1 MGPFCFVSGS
11 SARPRYQTFPAT
23 PNLPPS
29 LGRFT
34 HLWPRVIGKVPDEVS
49 FEEAKAAARS
59 TGISILSIV
68 KGALGS
74 LDHVKRVVKR

>member
-1 MGPFCFVSGS
+1 MV
-11 SARPRYQTFPAT
+11 
-23 PNLPPS
+23 N
-29 LGRFT
+29 
-34 HLWPRVIGKVPDEVS
+34 HWPRVIGKVPDEVS

>member
-1 MGPFCFVSGS
+1 M
-11 SARPRYQTFPAT
+11 
-23 PNLPPS
+23 S
-29 LGRFT
+29 LKLLLT
-34 HLWPRVIGKVPDEVS
+34 AVVNYWPRVIGKVPDEVS

>member
-1 MGPFCFVSGS
+1 MWLLFSGLLR
-11 SARPRYQTFPAT
+11 AVG
-23 PNLPPS
+23 NV
-29 LGRFT
+29 
-34 HLWPRVIGKVPDEVS
+34 PRVIGKVPDEVS

-59 TGISILSIV
+59 TGVSILSIV

>member
-1 MGPFCFVSGS
+1 M
-11 SARPRYQTFPAT
+11 AR
-23 PNLPPS
+23 
-29 LGRFT
+29 
-34 HLWPRVIGKVPDEVS
+34 PRVIGKVPDEVS